1 MSLTVRSTIKDS
13 FCSRWLS
20 RHMLHTIGDPSKTSL
35 RNRHSMDFRTT
46 HYTDQF
52 SSKWE

>member
-1 MSLTVRSTIKDS
+1 MRSTIKDS

-20 RHMLHTIGDPSKTSL
+20 RHKLHTIGDPSKTSL
-35 RNRHSMDFRTT
+35 RNRHLRGYSIDFRT
-46 HYTDQF
+46 TDQF